1 MKKCA
6 CIIAGLTLC
15 LACGFAACKGNTD
28 ITVYAPDGA
37 PALAIAKLLQDD
49 SKNDGVTYR
58 IVNPQTVTAMV
69 TYKDEDKNADLC
81 VLPLT
86 DATQHLGNTDEYQLL
101 GVVTHGNLYIISQ
114 DQTPITDVSVLSG
127 EEIGVLQLHKTPGQV
142 FRSILQKNNVTD
154 AVLTNITGGGEVGAL
169 PNVKYYVL
177 AEPAVTGQK
186 SKGFHIVGDIQ
197 TLYGGEDGFPQA
209 VLVAKT
215 SLIEKNTAFIR
226 SFVQSVQASA
236 TWLATATGE
245 EIVSAVSS
253 HTASGYTT
261 TLKAPLLQPQTLARC
276 GVYFTA
282 ANDAKTGIENFLQDV
297 SQIDENITG
306 IPSER
311 FYCTMDFTA

>member
-6 CIIAGLTLC
+6 CIIAGITLFS
-15 LACGFAACKGNTD
+15 ACGFAACKGNTD
-28 ITVYAPDGA
+28 ITVYTPDGA

-49 SKNDGVTYR
+49 RKDDGVTYR
-58 IVNPQTVTAMV
+58 IVNPQTITATV

-86 DATQHLGNTDEYQLL
+86 DATQHLGDKDAYQLL
-101 GVVTHGNLYIISQ
+101 GVVTHGNLYILSQ
-114 DQTPITDVSVLSG
+114 DQTPITDVRALSG

-142 FRSILQKNNVTD
+142 FKSILQKNDVTD
-154 AVLTNITGGGEVGAL
+154 VTLTNITGGGEVGAL
-169 PNVKYYVL
+169 QGVNYYVL

-209 VLVAKT
+209 VLVAKS
-215 SLIEKNTAFIR
+215 SLIEENPTFIKG
-226 SFVQSVQASA
+226 FVQDVQASA

-253 HTASGYTT
+253 HTESGYTT

-282 ANDAKTGIENFLQDV
+282 ARDSKTGIENFLEDV
-297 SQIDENITG
+297 SQIDENIT
-306 IPSER
+306 IPPDER
-311 FYCTMDFTA
+311 FYCTVDFTA